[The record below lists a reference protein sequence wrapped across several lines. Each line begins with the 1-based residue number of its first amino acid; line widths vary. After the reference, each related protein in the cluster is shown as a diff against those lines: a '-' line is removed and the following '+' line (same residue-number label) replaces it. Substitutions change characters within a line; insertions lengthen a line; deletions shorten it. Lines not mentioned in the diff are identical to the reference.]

1 MPEAEETVTRQ
12 RGARVAAPR
21 CRPRARVSPLEA
33 VACDAP
39 SARVDARP
47 LGSRR
52 RPPRSRAPPL
62 CSAHRPSRGKRHPSV
77 FTSYGTPRRPTC
89 RAFHRA
95 PSKRPNDESVR
106 DPVRFDGIRHA
117 SPRRGCCRARGG
129 ARHRRR
135 DTRVASPSGPARR
148 LGCPVAVRRDAAFA
162 DAGRARVGA
171 DGLPATPLRGRVFAG
186 DPRLADFHHH
196 ARARRAPGRDRAA
209 QGRSAPV
216 AGRRSPRSSR
226 DGVDEQRALARRARG
241 RRLGT
246 SAFAS
251 RGDCVAHVRAR
262 GRGLG
267 RGTQGDGLRRARR
280 RGNERRRDG
289 GTSGAASASARRPRG

>member
-1 MPEAEETVTRQ
+1 MRRTPPRASTRDHSGADVAPLAHARPRCVRRIGRAEENGTRVFSLAMVL
-12 RGARVAAPR
+12 RVARRVGASPPSAVKATERRVGPRPGPLRRHPPCVAAPWLLS
-21 CRPRARVSPLEA
+21 RAR
-33 VACDAP
+33 
-39 SARVDARP
+39 
-47 LGSRR
+47 RR
-52 RPPRSRAPPL
+52 TSSTP
-62 CSAHRPSRGKRHPSV
+62 RHP
-77 FTSYGTPRRPTC
+77 RR
-89 RAFHRA
+89 
-95 PSKRPNDESVR
+95 V
-106 DPVRFDGIRHA
+106 PV
-117 SPRRGCCRARGG
+117 
-129 ARHRRR
+129 
-135 DTRVASPSGPARR
+135 GPARR

-241 RRLGT
+241 RRLGP

-267 RGTQGDGLRRARR
+267 RRTQGDGLRRARR

-289 GTSGAASASARRPRG
+289 GTSGDASASARRPRG